1 MSPVSAFRSA
11 AARVPPNLQGMLWMA
26 AAGISFIFFTGIA
39 RHVGSEMH
47 PVQAAFLRYAIGLVF
62 VAPLLLRYG
71 RAMLYTSRTR
81 THAFRG
87 LIHGIAVMLWFYA
100 MARIPIAEVTAL
112 GFTAP
117 IFSTVGAAMFLGER
131 LHLRRIGAVLM
142 GFAGALI
149 ILRPGVVSVDPGA
162 VAMIVAAPLFAVS
175 KLLTKSLT
183 GTDSGPG
190 IVAYLALFVT
200 LVMLPPAMMVW
211 RAPTWEEIGWLTL
224 TALLATTSHLAMTHA
239 LKLAELTV
247 TQPVEFLQLV
257 WATLLG
263 LYIFNEV
270 PDIWT
275 WVGGAVI
282 VGSATYI
289 AHREAV
295 AGRRAAP
302 APAPLG

>member
-1 MSPVSAFRSA
+1 MSPVSAFRIA

-26 AAGISFIFFTGIA
+26 AAGVSFIFFTGIA
-39 RHVGSEMH
+39 RHVGTEMH
-47 PVQAAFLRYAIGLVF
+47 PVQAAFLRYAIGLVL
-62 VAPLLLRYG
+62 VAPLILRY
-71 RAMLYTSRTR
+71 RLAMLYSTR
-81 THAFRG
+81 MPWHAARG
-87 LIHGIAVMLWFYA
+87 LLHGIAVMLWFYA

-149 ILRPGVVSVDPGA
+149 ILRPGMVSVDLGA
-162 VAMIVAAPLFAVS
+162 IAMIVAAPLFAAS
-175 KLLTKSLT
+175 KLITKSLT
-183 GTDSGPG
+183 RTDPGPA

-200 LVMLPPAMMVW
+200 LVMLPPAMLVW
-211 RAPTWEEIGWLTL
+211 RAPTPEEIGWLSL
-224 TALLATTSHLAMTHA
+224 TALLATASHLAMTHA
-239 LKLAELTV
+239 LKLADLTV

-263 LYIFNEV
+263 LYVFSEV
-270 PDIWT
+270 PDLWT

-282 VGSATYI
+282 IASATYI
-289 AHREAV
+289 AHREV
-295 AGRRAAP
+295 RAGRRP